1 MRHGG
6 RMFSYSLSRTALV
19 LGLALLSAAP
29 LSANDAEEFNSY
41 TQGRTI
47 HFSWEGQAYGA
58 ERYLPGQRVIWS
70 FLDGRC
76 VTGEWYMQSGDIC
89 FVYEDR
95 PEPQCWRFDIG
106 DNGLSVSIARDH
118 GSVLTLRERL
128 SVRDEMVCL
137 GPEVG
142 V

>member
-1 MRHGG
+1 
-6 RMFSYSLSRTALV
+6 MFVSPSRIAVALALGMSLSS
-19 LGLALLSAAP
+19 GAP
-29 LSANDAEEFNSY
+29 LSAADTERFDSY

-47 HFSWEGQAYGA
+47 HFDWQGQPYGA

-76 VTGEWYMQSGDIC
+76 IEGEWYMQAGDIC

-95 PEPQCWRFDIG
+95 PDAQCWSYQID
-106 DNGLSVSIARDH
+106 DSGLSVTIER
-118 GSVLTLRERL
+118 GSGPALTLTEQKRP
-128 SVRDEMVCL
+128 RDEMVCL